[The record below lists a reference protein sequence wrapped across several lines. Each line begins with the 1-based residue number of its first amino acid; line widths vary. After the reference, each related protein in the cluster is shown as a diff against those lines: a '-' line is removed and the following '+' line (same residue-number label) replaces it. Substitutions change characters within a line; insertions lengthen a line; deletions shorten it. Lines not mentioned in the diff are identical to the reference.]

1 MQSLAFLWFEM
12 QMTQQ
17 YLRDKTFGPAES
29 PANSANLN
37 TPIDAGTL
45 RRASVEQVPR
55 IASAKQGRVSCSPS
69 QNLFRIIG
77 L

>member
-1 MQSLAFLWFEM
+1 MQSLTFLWLEM

-17 YLRDKTFGPAES
+17 YLRERTFGPAES
-29 PANSANLN
+29 PANSPSLN

-55 IASAKQGRVSCSPS
+55 IGSAKQRRVSCSPGHNS
-69 QNLFRIIG
+69 FRLIG